1 MEEHMK
7 ITDTI
12 IEPPVYGYKFP
23 QNKEEIL
30 FLDIETTGLSPD
42 ASSLYMIG
50 VMYFD
55 TAAGSWHIKQFFADN
70 YKSEAEILLAFLNIL
85 GNYNYLYHFNGKTF
99 DIPYILNKFRK
110 YNIKPDMH
118 CSRIFNNTD
127 TEYSIDILALIR
139 PLKKL
144 LSIKKATQTAL
155 EQWLGITRENKYN
168 GEQLIPIYS
177 QYMQYKFIAP
187 SKATQLEKLLLLHNH
202 DDIKHMLNICSIL
215 SYYGLFQDTCNITIT
230 GIKPGTGSYIN
241 IIYSHNITIPKNIS
255 ITKQYPASKEKT
267 IQIQDMK
274 LELSSKH
281 AILSVPLFYGNLKY
295 FYPDYKNYYFIE
307 TEDTA
312 VHKSLIHSSCKNYKK
327 ASVSTCYTKK
337 EGLFIPSMETW
348 QSGHDNIRF
357 YITYHDKLC
366 FYILPDGTADINNP
380 FWNYFVKRR
389 LILLL

>member
-1 MEEHMK
+1 
-7 ITDTI
+7 
-12 IEPPVYGYKFP
+12 
-23 QNKEEIL
+23 
-30 FLDIETTGLSPD
+30 
-42 ASSLYMIG
+42 
-50 VMYFD
+50 
-55 TAAGSWHIKQFFADN
+55 
-70 YKSEAEILLAFLNIL
+70 
-85 GNYNYLYHFNGKTF
+85 
-99 DIPYILNKFRK
+99 
-110 YNIKPDMH
+110 MH

-281 AILSVPLFYGNLKY
+281 AILSVPLFYGNRRY
-295 FYPDYKNYYFIE
+295 
-307 TEDTA
+307 
-312 VHKSLIHSSCKNYKK
+312 SS
-327 ASVSTCYTKK
+327 T
-337 EGLFIPSMETW
+337 
-348 QSGHDNIRF
+348 
-357 YITYHDKLC
+357 
-366 FYILPDGTADINNP
+366 
-380 FWNYFVKRR
+380 
-389 LILLL
+389 

>member
-1 MEEHMK
+1 MK

-12 IEPPVYGYKFP
+12 IEQPVYGYKFP

-85 GNYNYLYHFNGKTF
+85 VNYNYLYHFNGKTF

-144 LSIKKATQTAL
+144 LSIKKPPRL
-155 EQWLGITRENKYN
+155 HLSNGLGLHVRTNIMENSLFLY
-168 GEQLIPIYS
+168 IP
-177 QYMQYKFIAP
+177 
-187 SKATQLEKLLLLHNH
+187 
-202 DDIKHMLNICSIL
+202 NICSTNL
-215 SYYGLFQDTCNITIT
+215 L
-230 GIKPGTGSYIN
+230 
-241 IIYSHNITIPKNIS
+241 
-255 ITKQYPASKEKT
+255 
-267 IQIQDMK
+267 
-274 LELSSKH
+274 
-281 AILSVPLFYGNLKY
+281 PLPRQHNLKN
-295 FYPDYKNYYFIE
+295 F
-307 TEDTA
+307 
-312 VHKSLIHSSCKNYKK
+312 C
-327 ASVSTCYTKK
+327 CC
-337 EGLFIPSMETW
+337 
-348 QSGHDNIRF
+348 
-357 YITYHDKLC
+357 ITMT
-366 FYILPDGTADINNP
+366 I
-380 FWNYFVKRR
+380 
-389 LILLL
+389 